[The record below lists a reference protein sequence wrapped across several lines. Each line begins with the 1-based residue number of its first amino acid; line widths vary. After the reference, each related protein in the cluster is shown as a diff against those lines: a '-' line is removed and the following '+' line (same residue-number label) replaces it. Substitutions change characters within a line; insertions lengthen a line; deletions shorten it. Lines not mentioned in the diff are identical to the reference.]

1 MKDCLLCGSTETT
14 LLFARRDNNG
24 RRDFYVC
31 SRCDLVFVP
40 GEFHVSLDE
49 ERERY
54 LTHNNDPDDVSMV
67 SENVRL
73 SGQRKCH
80 LYCSR

>member
-1 MKDCLLCGSTETT
+1 MDQEGIYVGMDVAKVSRAERFRTT
-14 LLFARRDNNG
+14 W
-24 RRDFYVC
+24 
-31 SRCDLVFVP
+31 
-40 GEFHVSLDE
+40 
-49 ERERY
+49 
-54 LTHNNDPDDVSMV
+54 VSMV

>member
-1 MKDCLLCGSTETT
+1 M
-14 LLFARRDNNG
+14 
-24 RRDFYVC
+24 
-31 SRCDLVFVP
+31 
-40 GEFHVSLDE
+40 E
-49 ERERY
+49 ERLY
-54 LTHNNDPDDVSMV
+54 LIVHPDGILNGHSQLLIYGSFSARELEDVPCQKWYKYSDRGLSMV

>member
-1 MKDCLLCGSTETT
+1 M
-14 LLFARRDNNG
+14 
-24 RRDFYVC
+24 
-31 SRCDLVFVP
+31 
-40 GEFHVSLDE
+40 E
-49 ERERY
+49 ERLY
-54 LTHNNDPDDVSMV
+54 LIVHPDGILNGHSQLLIYGSFSARELEDVPCQKWYKYSDRGSDPGSMV